1 MKIILL
7 IITLLSC
14 SAFGTI
20 WLHDRRSLF
29 LGFYFLTTLGMLGVD
44 LLVVNIQLWQAGSQ
58 LAWLVLVV
66 IVLIAILLLLVPFLT
81 SFLLIINGI
90 QLIRRTRRS
99 FNNLLSLLAGCLL
112 LINLTIW
119 VQLDHLFASW
129 GPFFWH
135 LYHMVD
141 LVIAD
146 VLFLLTIYTVTSLLN
161 LIHFKHEPLD
171 YLIVLGAGLYQ
182 GRVSPLLA
190 GRVQKAVSLSQDNPQ
205 TKFIM
210 SGGQG
215 SDEPRSEAAAMKE
228 YAMSLGVPADRII
241 LEDQSTNTAENIKF
255 SQRLIPPN
263 QKIALVTN
271 NFHLLRAL
279 LLSRQAGLPCAGY
292 GSKSRFYYSLNAF
305 IREFAG
311 YLLLRKKLLVV
322 ILILIEGAY
331 LLFATLT
338 S

>member
-1 MKIILL
+1 M
-7 IITLLSC
+7 
-14 SAFGTI
+14 
-20 WLHDRRSLF
+20 
-29 LGFYFLTTLGMLGVD
+29 
-44 LLVVNIQLWQAGSQ
+44 
-58 LAWLVLVV
+58 
-66 IVLIAILLLLVPFLT
+66 LIAILLLLVPFLT